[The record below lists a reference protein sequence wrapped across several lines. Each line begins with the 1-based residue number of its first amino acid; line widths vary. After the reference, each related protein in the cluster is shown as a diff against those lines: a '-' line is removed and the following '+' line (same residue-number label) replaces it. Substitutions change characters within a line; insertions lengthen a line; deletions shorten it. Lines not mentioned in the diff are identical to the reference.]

1 MTDNKKIIDSI
12 SNVKH
17 PAINHSL
24 LNLGIVK
31 DIELSENTVVTTF
44 AFPFPNIPIADQLV
58 NSIASPIKK
67 LGFDFQ
73 HITLL
78 MTESEK
84 AKFLKMETEA
94 WTGL

>member
-1 MTDNKKIIDSI
+1 MTDNKKILDAVSG
-12 SNVKH
+12 VKH

-24 LNLGIVK
+24 LDLGIVK

-44 AFPFPNIPIADQLV
+44 AFPFPNIPIADKLV
-58 NSIASPIKK
+58 NSIANPVKK

-78 MTESEK
+78 MSEQEK
-84 AKFLKMETEA
+84 AKFLQMETEA